1 MTNMSLIVDKTIKVP
16 KDFDGDTLCL
26 DDGGMCKIIEFDC
39 DNNIIIQIRSYSE
52 DFDHSSFNTMLGK
65 TIKVTVEILSDYEE
79 D

>member
-1 MTNMSLIVDKTIKVP
+1 MSLIVNKIITVP
-16 KDFDGDTLCL
+16 KSFDGDLLSL
-26 DDGGMCKIIEFDC
+26 DDGGMCRLIEFDC

>member
-1 MTNMSLIVDKTIKVP
+1 MSEIINKQFNIPDYKAP
-16 KDFDGDTLCL
+16 YDPFSF
-26 DDGGMCKIIEFDC
+26 DGGMCKSIEFDC

-65 TIKVTVEILSDYEE
+65 TIKVTVEILSDYKE